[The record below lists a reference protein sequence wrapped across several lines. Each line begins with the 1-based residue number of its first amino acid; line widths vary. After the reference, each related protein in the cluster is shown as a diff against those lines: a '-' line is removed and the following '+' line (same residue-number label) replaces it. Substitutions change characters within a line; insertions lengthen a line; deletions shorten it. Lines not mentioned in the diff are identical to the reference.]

1 VIHDL
6 SLSFLAARNKQT
18 REYIALSNSEEYPR
32 LKNCIFLCCN
42 KEKIVQRI
50 PYRQA
55 FELNPKHPLTL
66 NPTGMCLNETLK
78 NIFLKDLFFFFFGL

>member
-6 SLSFLAARNKQT
+6 SLSFLAACDKET
-18 REYIALSNSEEYPR
+18 REYIELLNSE
-32 LKNCIFLCCN
+32 
-42 KEKIVQRI
+42 KIEILYFSYAAIRNFFAVH

-66 NPTGMCLNETLK
+66 NPK
-78 NIFLKDLFFFFFGL
+78 P